1 MIPDQWYAVLESKEV
16 PAAKPRAFRR
26 LGQDLVFWRDGA
38 GNLSV
43 MPDRCPHRSAQL
55 SLGKVV
61 NGNIECPF
69 HGFQFNTAGHIQ
81 LIPANGRNGN
91 KPAAFQC
98 HSFPVREAQ
107 GFVWIWNGAPRATY
121 PDLPWFD
128 NLTGLVNAG
137 SFSARWQT
145 HYTRA
150 IEGMLDV
157 SHLPFVHRNTI
168 GRGNATLVNGPYTT
182 IEDNRIRVWY
192 DNQPDA
198 GLPAIKPTEMPPP
211 HRPPLLY
218 FNFPNVWQIG
228 LGAKLRIV
236 NIMAP
241 VDDENT
247 VIYSLTFQGFVR
259 LPGLRKL
266 MDAWFNLFNRYVLNE
281 DYAVARSQRPKKSDL
296 HIGEL
301 FIPADR
307 PIALYLQ
314 HRRRLIEQ
322 VPANAEASE

>member
-16 PAAKPRAFRR
+16 PAAKPKAFRR

-69 HGFQFNTAGHIQ
+69 HGFQFNTAGQIQ

-98 HSFPVREAQ
+98 HSYPVREVH
-107 GFVWIWNGAPRATY
+107 GIVWLWNGPPREQY
-121 PDLPWFD
+121 PSLPWFPELD
-128 NLTGLVNAG
+128 ALTNVG
-137 SFSARWQT
+137 SFQATWDT

-157 SHLPFVHRNTI
+157 SHLPFVHRKTI
-168 GRGNATLVNGPYTT
+168 GRRNATLVNGPYTT
-182 IEDNRIRVWY
+182 LENGRMLVWY

-198 GLPAIKPTEMPPP
+198 GLPALKPTEMPPP
-211 HRPPLLY
+211 AHDPMLH
-218 FNFPNVWQIG
+218 FNFPNVWHIR
-228 LGAKLRIV
+228 LGAKMRILNLIV
-236 NIMAP
+236 P

-247 VIYSLTFQGFVR
+247 VIYSRTYQGFVR
-259 LPGLRKL
+259 MPVLRKL
-266 MDAWFNLFNRYVLNE
+266 TDAWFNLFNRYVLNE
-281 DYAVARSQRPKKSDL
+281 DYGVARSQRPKKSDL

-314 HRRRLIEQ
+314 HRRKLIEAHQ
-322 VPANAEASE
+322 RTV